1 MCGRGGRDPNKREY
15 QSTIRLFHYM
25 GGIWII
31 IHMLLVSSE
40 DSRFIKWWSTI
51 FGCILIW
58 YLSQEIIPTKMCDFT
73 KLPIF
78 LTLKKH
84 NSLMGDLDQLCN
96 FPGYLAHLLFGTKCI
111 KIGYMVA
118 GRKCHHVFLNQL
130 ECAERP
136 PINLRLK

>member
-1 MCGRGGRDPNKREY
+1 
-15 QSTIRLFHYM
+15 
-25 GGIWII
+25 
-31 IHMLLVSSE
+31 
-40 DSRFIKWWSTI
+40 
-51 FGCILIW
+51 
-58 YLSQEIIPTKMCDFT
+58 MCDFT

-118 GRKCHHVFLNQL
+118 GRKCQHVFLNQL

-136 PINLRLK
+136 PINRLQDSLVPSLFTKFPRGVVWCGKELGI